1 MDLLTKEK
9 RSWNMSRIKG
19 KDTQPELAIRKALYR
34 KGYRYRIHNKVLPG
48 KPDLVLKK
56 YRAVIFIDGCFW
68 HAHNCHLFKWPKTR
82 QEFWQKK
89 ISGNKQRDQRNRTE
103 LKKQE
108 WRILTIRECSLKG
121 KTRLTIEKVIH
132 LTSEWLESND
142 SDYEITGGLVCQKT
156 P

>member
-1 MDLLTKEK
+1 
-9 RSWNMSRIKG
+9 
-19 KDTQPELAIRKALYR
+19 
-34 KGYRYRIHNKVLPG
+34 
-48 KPDLVLKK
+48 
-56 YRAVIFIDGCFW
+56 
-68 HAHNCHLFKWPKTR
+68 
-82 QEFWQKK
+82 
-89 ISGNKQRDQRNRTE
+89 
-103 LKKQE
+103 E